1 MYRATPLT
9 EKTALKELGERIRAH
24 RIALNL
30 SREAFA
36 EKAGIGKNT
45 LVRLEM
51 GQSVSLSHLVK
62 VLLQFGFAEALVD
75 IVPDYS
81 RSPMMLLRESQ
92 KLPQRQRAGRKKK
105 NADTAPWVWKED
117 E

>member
-9 EKTALKELGERIRAH
+9 EQTALKELGERIRAH
-24 RIALNL
+24 RIALDL
-30 SREAFA
+30 SREALA

-51 GQSVSLSHLVK
+51 GQSLSHLVK

-75 IVPDYS
+75 IIPDYS

-92 KLPQRQRAGRKKK
+92 KLPQRKRAGRKKK
-105 NADTAPWVWKED
+105 DADTAPWVWKED

>member
-9 EKTALKELGERIRAH
+9 EKNALKELGERIRAH
-24 RIALNL
+24 RIALDL
-30 SREAFA
+30 SREALA

-62 VLLQFGFAEALVD
+62 VLLQFGFAESLVNT
-75 IVPDYS
+75 VPDYS
-81 RSPMMLLRESQ
+81 LSPMALLRESQ
-92 KLPQRQRAGRKKK
+92 KLPQRKRAGRKKK
-105 NADTAPWVWKED
+105 ADSNSPWVWGED
-117 E
+117 K